1 MCVYVG
7 YQGCNTSSQL
17 LVYSPCA
24 ACRDLKESL
33 EQAEQEMRQ
42 KKKSSVTENGASD
55 SPGPAKEEGQRGS
68 KVASQ
73 RSSLLAMKKA
83 INGDMFTEEKNMF
96 EEKYLVSGSCSV
108 CVVNPLCVCPC
119 LSLRVCVCVCV
130 CVCRVRRVLCW
141 QRVAVRTKL
150 SRTTGMMPRDT
161 TVSAYCT

>member
-1 MCVYVG
+1 LPVFYRVLDIEPDSEDEDAILERRRQLRRAIEEKYQALNPAAASPAKSEASADSDLVG
-7 YQGCNTSSQL
+7 IQ
-17 LVYSPCA
+17 A
-24 ACRDLKESL
+24 AEDLKESL

-108 CVVNPLCVCPC
+108 CVVNPLCVCVLVS
-119 LSLRVCVCVCV
+119 LSVCVCV
-130 CVCRVRRVLCW
+130 
-141 QRVAVRTKL
+141 
-150 SRTTGMMPRDT
+150 
-161 TVSAYCT
+161 